1 MHEQRREEA
10 RAAQVCLPGR
20 QVTCKSTAWPWVQ
33 SRVWRNYMQSE
44 HLCEQAGNAHILA
57 CAYVKP
63 CYHTTA
69 HGSNRH

>member
-44 HLCEQAGNAHILA
+44 HLCEQAGNATHFGMRLRKA
-57 CAYVKP
+57 MLPHNCAW
-63 CYHTTA
+63 
-69 HGSNRH
+69 